1 MTEEIVDNSVEFLT
15 EEHSKYNFGEP
26 ESSTYVSENGDT
38 FDHSFRVENGK
49 VSYDKQEDGTYLVS
63 YRNELKDNEIE
74 KRILSI
80 DVLSKWFY
88 DPSSEYYNTN
98 IDTIDLILD

>member
-26 ESSTYVSENGDT
+26 DSSTYVAENGDT
-38 FDHSFRVENGK
+38 FDHSFRVESGK
-49 VSYDKQEDGTYLVS
+49 VSYDKKEDGTYLVS

-74 KRILSI
+74 KRILSL
-80 DVLSKWFY
+80 DLLSKWFY
-88 DPSSEYYNTN
+88 EPSNVFYDGQVSA
-98 IDTIDLILD
+98 ISIILD